1 MSGDARL
8 TAIFDLIGNG
18 GFLPFDA
25 VIEVIPPVT
34 GAVAAVLAF
43 SGHHVVA
50 ANVSPGWVDGR
61 CPPADLT
68 APVSPAFLQALGKE
82 TGSAPGAHDLV
93 LYAPGRDGD
102 PPLLLE
108 RVTASMNHP
117 RLQRSLCYRRDIHA
131 YRTPDDTGLLI
142 TGRGLAGR
150 WEAAFEVTPE
160 ARGRGLGRD
169 LAGSALHLIP
179 PGEPLFMQVA
189 VGNVASLRAILA
201 AGLVPIGGE
210 VLFI

>member
-8 TAIFDLIGNG
+8 AAIFDLVGHG

-25 VIEVIPPVT
+25 AIEVVPPAT
-34 GAVAAVLAF
+34 GAVAAALSF

-50 ANVSPGWVDGR
+50 ADVEPAWVAER
-61 CPPADLT
+61 CPSGDLT
-68 APVSPAFLQALGKE
+68 APMSPAFLQALGQE
-82 TGSAPGAHDLV
+82 TGAKPGAHDLV
-93 LYAPGRDGD
+93 LCALSCAEEAPLYLQ
-102 PPLLLE
+102 P
-108 RVTASMNHP
+108 VTDVLDHP
-117 RLQRSLCYRRDIHA
+117 RLQRSLR
-131 YRTPDDTGLLI
+131 YRTDIRVYRTGDGSGLLI
-142 TGRGLAGR
+142 VGRGLAGR

-160 ARGRGLGRD
+160 ARGRGLGRK
-169 LAGSALHLIP
+169 LARSALSLIE

-189 VGNVASLRAILA
+189 IGNVASIRAVLA